1 MAETTVSQLASWR
14 HQSQKGKIN
23 SDIVVVG
30 LNGSGKSALIN
41 ALFNKAVS
49 AEQDCATSK
58 PKFRKGEKHVLNY
71 KDNTLTFWDT
81 CGFFEKTNPEN
92 TGAFEAI
99 KAIPCLK
106 KGKCSAL
113 VFTIA
118 ITKTR
123 FEKNSSDIEGMK
135 KLEEIFGPG
144 IWNNLIIVLTQANLH
159 YDLITSKQ
167 GSNDNKKY
175 MASYTEWVHQI
186 RTLMASEVMPG
197 YRAQTI
203 PIVPAGYLNSTQ
215 AEAPVLNFEPKG
227 KSWVLNIWQNL
238 VKVVPLEE
246 KPLLLDVCIINLF
259 ASNFFYL
266 DSFLSQIR
274 LTATVYKQKEC
285 LIKRND
291 ECIAVSLALSLLHNM
306 LLKLDNQDDTKQTIS
321 SKNNLADSAF
331 WKSLESG
338 TNITVT
344 GPQSSGKTAL
354 INSLAYQEENSKEQ
368 PLASEK
374 PIKIPYRKCT
384 CTYTEIPLRSLDKK
398 AIESS
403 SIVIVCIKISENRT
417 NMEKILRSFAK
428 SEAKNF
434 IIALTYANACPLDT
448 PLESLVEIQTKIIEE
463 IQTKI
468 IEEILEKKGTY
479 SGMKTISVVLA
490 GYHNEL
496 IIKHDPNEMHWIMNL
511 WLQIISKAKATTQPA
526 LLVILNYHIL
536 GRKSQPK
543 KLSHC
548 KGFYIQKLVEIISDI
563 IKTNSLTVYDE

>member
-1 MAETTVSQLASWR
+1 MAETVASQLATWR

-41 ALFNKAVS
+41 ALFNKEVS
-49 AEQDCATSK
+49 AEQDSATSK
-58 PKFRKGEKHVLNY
+58 PEFRKGEKHVLNY
-71 KDNTLTFWDT
+71 KGNTLTIWDT
-81 CGFFEKTNPEN
+81 CGFFEATNPEN
-92 TGAFEAI
+92 IGAFEAI

-118 ITKTR
+118 ITRTR
-123 FEKNSSDIEGMK
+123 FGKNSSDIEGMK
-135 KLEEIFGPG
+135 KLEEMFGPD
-144 IWNNLIIVLTQANLH
+144 IWNNLIIVLTQANQH

-167 GSNDNKKY
+167 GSTDNEQY

-186 RTLMASEVMPG
+186 RTLVASEVMPG

-203 PIVPAGYLNSTQ
+203 PIVPAGYLNSTRP
-215 AEAPVLNFEPKG
+215 EAHVLKFEPKG
-227 KSWVLNIWQNL
+227 KSWVLNICQNL

-246 KPLLLDVCIINLF
+246 KPLLLDVCINNLF
-259 ASNFFYL
+259 ASKFFYL

-274 LTATVYKQKEC
+274 LTATVYKQKAC

-306 LLKLDNQDDTKQTIS
+306 LLTLDNQDDTKQTVS
-321 SKNNLADSAF
+321 CKNYPADSAF
-331 WKSLESG
+331 WKSLESSA
-338 TNITVT
+338 TIVVT
-344 GPQSSGKTAL
+344 GPEGSGKTAL
-354 INSLAYQEENSKEQ
+354 INSLAFQKENTKEHPYRLEE
-368 PLASEK
+368 
-374 PIKIPYRKCT
+374 PIQIPYRKCS
-384 CTYTEIPLRSLDKK
+384 CTYTEIPLLSLDKT
-398 AIESS
+398 AVEPSS
-403 SIVIVCIKISENRT
+403 VVVVCIKISENRM
-417 NMEKILRSFAK
+417 NMAKILGSFAK

-434 IIALTYANACPLDT
+434 VIALTYANAYALDT
-448 PLESLVEIQTKIIEE
+448 PLESLVETQTE
-463 IQTKI
+463 I
-468 IEEILEKKGTY
+468 IEEILNESSTY
-479 SGMKTISVVLA
+479 SGMKTIQVIPA

-511 WLQIISKAKATTQPA
+511 WLQIISKAKATAQPI

-536 GRKSQPK
+536 GRKSLSK

-548 KGFYIQKLVEIISDI
+548 KGFYVQKLVEIISDI
-563 IKTNSLTVYDE
+563 IETNSLTFYDE